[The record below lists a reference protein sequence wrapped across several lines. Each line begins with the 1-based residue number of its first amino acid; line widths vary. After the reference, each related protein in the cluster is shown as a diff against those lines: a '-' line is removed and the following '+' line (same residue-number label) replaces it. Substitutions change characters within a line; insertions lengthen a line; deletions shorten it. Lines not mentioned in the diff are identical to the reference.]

1 MWQNN
6 LKLPDISDRTLVLAT
21 LVITSV
27 SLFFWL
33 LTHYYLIV
41 LLLIAAIIISVALEP
56 AVNWLHQRGLPRGLS
71 IALIYATFLLLGGAF
86 LWYSVPVILRQGA
99 DFVTTLNEGYQ
110 NLRAALNGI
119 PNILLR
125 RITGILP
132 ADLSELL
139 PLVSNSVVTG
149 EEGAEAAPPI
159 TLGSNVMLPVQLI
172 IVLALAFFWTLE
184 NARIKQSL
192 FLLVPVSRRDSLRQL
207 ISRIEDRLARYVQ
220 GQLMLC
226 LAIAILA
233 LVAYLLIGLP
243 NALILAAFAGLMEA
257 IPIVGPFLGAI
268 PAMMIGLSAS
278 PTAAIWVLVATGII
292 QQLENSFLVPH
303 IMKRALGISPLV
315 ALLSLLGFGTFF
327 GILGAII
334 SIPMAAVIQ
343 LIWEFHW
350 DELSQDKAAA
360 TGRDQLSL
368 LRYQTTQLIADMQEQ
383 YRARTAMEEAD
394 NDLVEET
401 AEAIAADLA
410 TLLQQ
415 QQGEQLP

>member
-21 LVITSV
+21 LVISSV

-33 LTHYYLIV
+33 LTHYYLVV

-56 AVNWLHQRGLPRGLS
+56 AVKWLAQRGLPRALS
-71 IALIYATFLLLGGAF
+71 ITLIYLAFFLLGGAF
-86 LWYSVPVILRQGA
+86 LWYSIPLLLRQST

-110 NLRAALNGI
+110 NLLAALGGI

-125 RITGILP
+125 RITNILP
-132 ADLSELL
+132 ADLSV
-139 PLVSNSVVTG
+139 LVPMVSDSVTAA

-192 FLLVPVSRRDSLRQL
+192 FLLVPVARRERLRSL
-207 ISRIEDRLARYVQ
+207 IGRIEDRLARYVQ
-220 GQLMLC
+220 GQLLLC
-226 LAIAILA
+226 LIIAILA
-233 LVAYLLIGLP
+233 LVAYLFIGLP

-268 PAMMIGLSAS
+268 PAMMIGLSVS
-278 PTAAIWVLVATGII
+278 PTAAIWVLVATGVI

-303 IMKRALGISPLV
+303 IMKRAVGISPLV

-334 SIPMAAVIQ
+334 SIPLAAVIQ
-343 LIWEFHW
+343 LIWDFHW
-350 DELSQDKAAA
+350 DEIGQDKIPM

-368 LRYQTTQLIADMQEQ
+368 LQYQTNQLIADLQDQ
-383 YRARTAMEEAD
+383 YRARTTAEELD

-401 AEAIAADLA
+401 AESIAADLA
-410 TLLQQ
+410 SLLQQ
-415 QQGEQLP
+415 RQGEQAV